1 VHVEYSALA
10 SLMLRSGSGPKA
22 LASLQMSR
30 LSMPSKISPTSI
42 VHSQPLISYQHRFV
56 NIRFGT
62 DPIKNKHQLK
72 HHPIRAELFIYRS
85 IQRRSLLSTQVLV
98 QIQIQI
104 QNTCEHLKMR
114 QSTPKLNAQKPLH
127 VYHYNNQKH
136 PKHSRRADVSILWGS
151 QHRLMQ
157 FGRGIASAYLK
168 IDSVDRST
176 ALWAALSRDD
186 PYRVSALETG
196 GAATSRY
203 LGESVLVTMV
213 WLPARDEVLP
223 AWW

>member
-1 VHVEYSALA
+1 
-10 SLMLRSGSGPKA
+10 MLRSGSGPKA

-42 VHSQPLISYQHRFV
+42 VHLQPLISYQYRFV

-62 DPIKNKHQLK
+62 DPI
-72 HHPIRAELFIYRS
+72 
-85 IQRRSLLSTQVLV
+85 LV
-98 QIQIQI
+98 QIQI